1 MFSNPLLFTMVSD
14 LQEGAGD
21 QGAVG
26 AEPSMENTEWK
37 IGDIWSTVWQSE
49 GKHKTRGVKVV
60 PTWQAPSVKTKKE
73 APKADEKL
81 PLLWIGSP
89 QAAVW
94 EKQIAFRR

>member
-37 IGDIWSTVWQSE
+37 IGDIWSTV
-49 GKHKTRGVKVV
+49 
-60 PTWQAPSVKTKKE
+60 
-73 APKADEKL
+73 
-81 PLLWIGSP
+81 
-89 QAAVW
+89 
-94 EKQIAFRR
+94 